1 MNKKQFSGKR
11 VLTIMAL
18 LLFVILAWNEKSVP
32 VQAES
37 GTITFSTASQQ
48 VKKGAKVVVVCQIIT
63 ASEFMDAE
71 FVIDYD
77 SEYLQFVKGG
87 SKVRASGST
96 LVVSST
102 GNTTATTK
110 KTFALEFVAL
120 KKGTTDL
127 SLSSTASVTDADG
140 NAFSISSNRLTLQI
154 VKKTAVQKTAPPK
167 VTQAPVVTPAPVLS
181 NKNKLVSLKTTAL
194 SITPVFDPDTT
205 EYNATVDS
213 NTDILYTSY
222 QTEQEKA
229 IVTVTGNEDLQTGN
243 NEVKIQV
250 TAENGEQKLYRI
262 QVKKET
268 KEETEQ
274 REKKQNE
281 AKDTADISFSIRK
294 NNDKI
299 LLSNQYEFEV
309 LDPSGAENV
318 PAGYVLSNIEL
329 EGITVP
335 AYTIENDLDGNY
347 LLLYL
352 KGPSGKPYLYQYDR
366 QEKTLQRYTGSMTE
380 KVNRGTTEQRGAVN
394 FNNYVMVVILIVLV
408 VVILVLLIAM
418 LKMAIR
424 RKEEKNKGDYLDF

>member
-1 MNKKQFSGKR
+1 M
-11 VLTIMAL
+11 
-18 LLFVILAWNEKSVP
+18 
-32 VQAES
+32 
-37 GTITFSTASQQ
+37 
-48 VKKGAKVVVVCQIIT
+48 VCQIIA

-154 VKKTAVQKTAPPK
+154 VKKTVVQKTAPPK

-194 SITPVFDPDTT
+194 SITPAFDPDTT

-318 PAGYVLSNIEL
+318 PAAMCFPISTGGDHRSC
-329 EGITVP
+329 
-335 AYTIENDLDGNY
+335 
-347 LLLYL
+347 LYH
-352 KGPSGKPYLYQYDR
+352 
-366 QEKTLQRYTGSMTE
+366 
-380 KVNRGTTEQRGAVN
+380 
-394 FNNYVMVVILIVLV
+394 
-408 VVILVLLIAM
+408 
-418 LKMAIR
+418 
-424 RKEEKNKGDYLDF
+424 RK

>member
-48 VKKGAKVVVVCQIIT
+48 VKKGAKVVVVCQIIA

-194 SITPVFDPDTT
+194 SITPAFDPDTT

-250 TAENGEQKLYRI
+250 TADCKC
-262 QVKKET
+262 
-268 KEETEQ
+268 
-274 REKKQNE
+274 
-281 AKDTADISFSIRK
+281 
-294 NNDKI
+294 
-299 LLSNQYEFEV
+299 
-309 LDPSGAENV
+309 
-318 PAGYVLSNIEL
+318 
-329 EGITVP
+329 
-335 AYTIENDLDGNY
+335 
-347 LLLYL
+347 
-352 KGPSGKPYLYQYDR
+352 
-366 QEKTLQRYTGSMTE
+366 
-380 KVNRGTTEQRGAVN
+380 
-394 FNNYVMVVILIVLV
+394 
-408 VVILVLLIAM
+408 
-418 LKMAIR
+418 
-424 RKEEKNKGDYLDF
+424 

>member
-1 MNKKQFSGKR
+1 
-11 VLTIMAL
+11 MAL

-48 VKKGAKVVVVCQIIT
+48 VKKGAKVVVVCQIIA

-127 SLSSTASVTDADG
+127 SLSSTASVTDAEG

-167 VTQAPVVTPAPVLS
+167 VTRAPVVTPAPVLS

-194 SITPVFDPDTT
+194 SITPAFDPDTT

-281 AKDTADISFSIRK
+281 AKDTADISFYFCTHSR
-294 NNDKI
+294 
-299 LLSNQYEFEV
+299 
-309 LDPSGAENV
+309 
-318 PAGYVLSNIEL
+318 
-329 EGITVP
+329 
-335 AYTIENDLDGNY
+335 Y
-347 LLLYL
+347 LL
-352 KGPSGKPYLYQYDR
+352 
-366 QEKTLQRYTGSMTE
+366 
-380 KVNRGTTEQRGAVN
+380 AC
-394 FNNYVMVVILIVLV
+394 VI
-408 VVILVLLIAM
+408 
-418 LKMAIR
+418 
-424 RKEEKNKGDYLDF
+424 

>member
-48 VKKGAKVVVVCQIIT
+48 VKKGAKVVVVCQIIA

-194 SITPVFDPDTT
+194 SITPAFDPDTT

-229 IVTVTGNEDLQTGN
+229 IVTVTG

-380 KVNRGTTEQRGAVN
+380 KVNRGTTEQRVAVN
-394 FNNYVMVVILIVLV
+394 FNNYVMVVFLIVLV
-408 VVILVLLIAM
+408 VEILVLLIAM